1 MLDVR
6 VRQALWHAIDMNTI
20 QKRLMRGKS
29 RIAAMLVAP
38 AVTGYDETIDVPLP
52 YDIDKAKALL
62 TEAGYADG
70 FKTGLAC
77 PNDRYIADEQ
87 ICLAIASMWAKVGV
101 QVDLSVESKTTYFP
115 RTDKG
120 EFDTYLLGWASLPP
134 MDGFSPLQSL
144 LATNDGVFGGSNAD
158 GLSNP
163 EIDKLAHAAA
173 VELDEAKRV
182 DMLKQAFRI
191 THDQV
196 LYLPLHQQPVA
207 WAMSTKV
214 DMPQFP
220 DEYVRP
226 WFAQVKK

>member
-1 MLDVR
+1 MR
-6 VRQALWHAIDMNTI
+6 VRKALWHAIDSTTI

-29 RIAAMLVAP
+29 RVAGMLVAP
-38 AVTGYDETIDVPLP
+38 AVTGYDETIDVPLS

-62 TEAGYADG
+62 TEAGYPDG

-77 PNDRYIADEQ
+77 SNDRYIADEQ
-87 ICLAIASMWAKVGV
+87 ICLAVASMWAKVGV

-120 EFDTYLLGWASLPP
+120 EFDIYLLGWASLPP

-173 VELDEAKRV
+173 VELDEAKRI

-191 THDQV
+191 THDEV

-207 WAMSTKV
+207 WAMSDKL

-226 WFAQVKK
+226 WFAQIKK